1 MLGLPFDDSK
11 SFKIFEFFF
20 FKIFKKK
27 RNFHVQDEKFPFP
40 VFSEAAFISDRI
52 YSNTITWLDENV

>member
-11 SFKIFEFFF
+11 SFKIFEFFV

-27 RNFHVQDEKFPFP
+27 KFHVQDEKFPFP

-52 YSNTITWLDENV
+52 YSNTITGFDENM